1 MASHIIDYEVYRGGW
16 STEEMRNIFDEK
28 RRFQRWLDIEVA
40 LAKAQAKLGV
50 IPEEAASEIARHADI
65 EKIDIQQ
72 IKADYQKM
80 QHSLMPLLK
89 GLQRL
94 CKGNL
99 GEYIHYGPT
108 TQDIEDTGTILE
120 LKEAYRIMIRDLREI
135 EEILMGLSRE
145 YKETIMCGRTHGQQG
160 LPITLG
166 LKFAIWLSE
175 VRRHIERFKD
185 LRPRLFVGMLHGGAG
200 SMAGLGPEG
209 QETIAI
215 MMKELGLG
223 VPDVGWGNSRDHL
236 AEYVCVVA
244 MAAGT
249 LGKVANEIF
258 ELSKTEI
265 AELSEPFPEGYIG
278 SSTMPHKLNPEFSEQ
293 VVMLSRI
300 IRSHA
305 SVALEAIV
313 CEHERD
319 TRSWRTDWWSLPE
332 SSMMMGAILSFM
344 KHLLKGLVV
353 KKENIEKNLNLLHGL
368 LFSEGLMFL
377 LGSKIG
383 KQTAHHVIGKASL
396 EAYRQKRPIKEILS
410 EMPEV
415 NSVLG
420 PEEIEELMDYSK
432 HIGFSREMVEKVCQ
446 TSEER
451 RKTDGPFLDF

>member
-1 MASHIIDYEVYRGGW
+1 MASHIMDYEVYRGGW
-16 STEEMRNIFDEK
+16 STEEMRTIFDEK

-40 LAKAQAKLGV
+40 LAKAQAQLGV
-50 IPEEAASEIARHADI
+50 IPREAADEIARHADI
-65 EKIDIQQ
+65 EKIDIRQ
-72 IKADYQKM
+72 IKADYQKT

-89 GLQRL
+89 GVQHL
-94 CKGNL
+94 CRGNL

-120 LKEAYRIMIRDLREI
+120 LKEAHKIILRDLREI
-135 EEILMGLSRE
+135 EETLMGLSQK
-145 YKETIMCGRTHGQQG
+145 YNGTIMCGRTHGQQG

-166 LKFAIWLSE
+166 LKFAIWVSE
-175 VRRHIERFKD
+175 IRRHIERFKE

-200 SMAGLGPEG
+200 SMAGLGPKG
-209 QETIAI
+209 LETIDI
-215 MMKELGLG
+215 MMKALGLS

-244 MAAGT
+244 MTSAT
-249 LGKVANEIF
+249 LGKIANEIF

-265 AELSEPFPEGYIG
+265 GELSEPFPEGYIG

-332 SSMMMGAILSFM
+332 CSMMMGAILSFM

-353 KKENIEKNLNLLHGL
+353 KEENIGRNLHLLHGL

-377 LGSKIG
+377 LGTKIG
-383 KQTAHHVIGKASL
+383 KQTAHHVIGEASL
-396 EAYRQKRPIKEILS
+396 KAYKEKRPIKEVLA
-410 EMPEV
+410 EMEDV
-415 NSVLG
+415 KKVLT
-420 PEEIEELMDYSK
+420 PQEIEELMDYSK
-432 HIGFSREMVEKVCQ
+432 HIGFSKEMVEKVCQ

-451 RKTDGPFLDF
+451 RNTDDPCLKF